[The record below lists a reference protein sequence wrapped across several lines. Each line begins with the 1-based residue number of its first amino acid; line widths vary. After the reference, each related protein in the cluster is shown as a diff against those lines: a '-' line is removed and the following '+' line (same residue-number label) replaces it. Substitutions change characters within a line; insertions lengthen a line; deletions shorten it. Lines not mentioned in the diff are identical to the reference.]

1 MCECSCKEEKEEV
14 VVINS
19 AEELMEMFGINADY
33 DDECDCTEDE
43 LCDICYDEEPY
54 EDGDFEGEVDYFEHI
69 IDISNDTINTLGELA
84 ELEGLVNCPDAN
96 IDKSFYNDCI
106 REIKLDLREV
116 I

>member
-1 MCECSCKEEKEEV
+1 MCKCSCNEEKEEV

-19 AEELMEMFGINADY
+19 AEELMEMFGINEDY
-33 DDECDCTEDE
+33 DDECDCSEDE

-54 EDGDFEGEVDYFEHI
+54 EDGDFEGEVDYFEHV
-69 IDISNDTINTLGELA
+69 IDISNDVIQTLGELA
-84 ELEGLVNCPDAN
+84 KLEERINGSVN
-96 IDKSFYNDCI
+96 KSFYNNCI